1 MRKGSKQASPTT
13 GAAASDEGSDE
24 LLFSPSQF
32 QFDANAHANAN
43 TNNVVVVTV
52 PPLAHGGASS
62 SGYVSP
68 RSPGPV
74 GMMPSMSSMAATPD
88 SVMSPDALLR
98 AYAERRATASSS
110 SSSTPANAVN
120 GMRTANNTPAPAP
133 LIISPPISPISP
145 PVSASASTPYG
156 LSSPVTT
163 DYNYNYNYGN
173 YDYGDYGNY
182 NYGAANGMRTLY
194 SPAGSGVRTQP
205 GGRESVYSVAGNEED
220 AYGGHV

>member
-32 QFDANAHANAN
+32 QFDAHANAN

-52 PPLAHGGASS
+52 PPPAHGGGASS
-62 SGYVSP
+62 GFVSP

-98 AYAERRATASSS
+98 AYAERRATSSHAS
-110 SSSTPANAVN
+110 SSSTPVNAVN
-120 GMRTANNTPAPAP
+120 GMRSANNTPAP
-133 LIISPPISPISP
+133 LVISSPISP
-145 PVSASASTPYG
+145 PVSASASASTPYS
-156 LSSPVTT
+156 LSSPVTPNY
-163 DYNYNYNYGN
+163 DYGNYGN
-173 YDYGDYGNY
+173 YSYGNY
-182 NYGAANGMRTLY
+182 AAANGVRTLY

-205 GGRESVYSVAGNEED
+205 GGRESVYSVGGNEED